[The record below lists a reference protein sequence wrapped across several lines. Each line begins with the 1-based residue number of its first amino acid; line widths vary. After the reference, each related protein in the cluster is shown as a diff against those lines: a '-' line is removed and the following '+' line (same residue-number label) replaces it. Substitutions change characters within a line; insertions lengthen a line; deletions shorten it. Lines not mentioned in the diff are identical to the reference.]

1 MAETE
6 EAGAGEV
13 ADEQAVDEQAVN
25 EKEKARIT
33 ELQGW
38 HREKEAASRHNRNL
52 LQYAAAIA
60 VVLGI
65 DWYRFRSAKNELAVR
80 TEPQHGGKQDGH
92 PRIYMLQRI
101 ERQTAQLGR
110 RRISLK

>member
-38 HREKEAASRHNRNL
+38 HRAKEAASRHNRNL
-52 LQYAAAIA
+52 LQYAGALA

-65 DWYRFRSAKNELAVR
+65 RLWRLLSSSACLVE
-80 TEPQHGGKQDGH
+80 G
-92 PRIYMLQRI
+92 
-101 ERQTAQLGR
+101 
-110 RRISLK
+110 